1 MSEVILQLQKRLGE
15 TQLDVDLRLPAVGI
29 CAIFGR
35 SGAGKTSL
43 INLISGLT
51 TPDVGEIHLAGRTL
65 FSSSQGIQLPIELR
79 KIGYVFQDARL
90 FPHYTVRGNLNYGVT
105 HADPE
110 YFASVTRL
118 LALEPL
124 LARYPRDLSGGE
136 KQRVAIGRALLSK
149 PDLLLMDEPLASLD
163 MPRKKEVMPFLENLA
178 QHFRLPILYV
188 SHSMQEIL
196 RLADHLVVL
205 EQGKVLSAG
214 PIEQVWSSKAMR
226 PWQSFSEQSTLF
238 SATVAK
244 HHQTYGL
251 TQVRLA
257 EDVWLWVQQV
267 EADVGSS
274 VRMQVRAN
282 DVSIALDK
290 PTASS
295 IRNILPARIVA
306 IEHQQPSKK
315 SVSLKLE
322 LAPHCYLWAVV
333 TEWANAELALEV
345 GMPVFA
351 QIKGVSVAQRDV
363 ILTH

>member
-65 FSSSQGIQLPIELR
+65 FSSSQGIQLPIEQR

-105 HADPE
+105 DADPE

-124 LARYPRDLSGGE
+124 LVRYPRDLSGGE

-163 MPRKKEVMPFLENLA
+163 MPRKK
-178 QHFRLPILYV
+178 R
-188 SHSMQEIL
+188 
-196 RLADHLVVL
+196 
-205 EQGKVLSAG
+205 
-214 PIEQVWSSKAMR
+214 
-226 PWQSFSEQSTLF
+226 
-238 SATVAK
+238 
-244 HHQTYGL
+244 
-251 TQVRLA
+251 
-257 EDVWLWVQQV
+257 
-267 EADVGSS
+267 
-274 VRMQVRAN
+274 
-282 DVSIALDK
+282 
-290 PTASS
+290 
-295 IRNILPARIVA
+295 
-306 IEHQQPSKK
+306 
-315 SVSLKLE
+315 
-322 LAPHCYLWAVV
+322 
-333 TEWANAELALEV
+333 
-345 GMPVFA
+345 
-351 QIKGVSVAQRDV
+351 
-363 ILTH
+363 

>member
-1 MSEVILQLQKRLGE
+1 MNEVILQIQKQLGE
-15 TQLDVDLRLPAVGI
+15 TCLDVDLRLPASGI

-51 TPDVGEIHLAGRTL
+51 TPEHGEIHLAGRTL
-65 FSSSQGIQLPIELR
+65 FSSSQRINLPIERR

-105 HADPE
+105 QADPD

-124 LARYPRDLSGGE
+124 LDRHPRDLSGGE

-178 QHFRLPILYV
+178 QHFQLPILYV

-205 EQGKVLSAG
+205 DQGKVLSSG

-238 SATVAK
+238 SATVSK
-244 HHQTYGL
+244 HHQEYGL

-257 EDVWLWVQQV
+257 DEVLLWVQQV
-267 EADVGSS
+267 DAEIGSS

-322 LAPHCYLWAVV
+322 LAPECYLWAVV
-333 TEWANAELALEV
+333 TEWAYAELVLEV
-345 GMPVFA
+345 GISVFA
-351 QIKGVSVAQRDV
+351 QIKGVSVSQRDV

>member
-65 FSSSQGIQLPIELR
+65 FSSSQGIQLPIEQR

-105 HADPE
+105 DADPE

-124 LARYPRDLSGGE
+124 LVRYPRDLSGGE

-214 PIEQVWSSKAMR
+214 PIGASLVI
-226 PWQSFSEQSTLF
+226 QSD
-238 SATVAK
+238 AA
-244 HHQTYGL
+244 
-251 TQVRLA
+251 LA
-257 EDVWLWVQQV
+257 IIQ
-267 EADVGSS
+267 
-274 VRMQVRAN
+274 
-282 DVSIALDK
+282 
-290 PTASS
+290 
-295 IRNILPARIVA
+295 
-306 IEHQQPSKK
+306 
-315 SVSLKLE
+315 
-322 LAPHCYLWAVV
+322 
-333 TEWANAELALEV
+333 
-345 GMPVFA
+345 
-351 QIKGVSVAQRDV
+351 
-363 ILTH
+363 